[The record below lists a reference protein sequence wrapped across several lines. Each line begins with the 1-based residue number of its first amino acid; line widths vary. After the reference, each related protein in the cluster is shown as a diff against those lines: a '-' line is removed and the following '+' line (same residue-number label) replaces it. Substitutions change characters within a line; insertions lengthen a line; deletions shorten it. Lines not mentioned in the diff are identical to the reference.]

1 MLQIIGTETELGT
14 SHKWGLNDSTENPI
28 HFSFNWLSLSYWEK
42 FIVAT

>member
-1 MLQIIGTETELGT
+1 MLQIIGTETELWT

-28 HFSFNWLSLSYWEK
+28 HFSFNWLSLAIGKK